1 MDVKSWALDAPT
13 ILLTLKANV
22 VPFFYTWYGAA
33 LSVFVVFNFKALPFV
48 WTARTYY
55 HLNTAF
61 GNQQK
66 RLVKSTDGSK
76 RKVALVQKK
85 NAGDSIEKHPLFKPD
100 IISTYVPLLEIDMN
114 LHKSNSTFF
123 TDLDIS
129 RIKLMGRIIA
139 PAWPMDNMEIEYKG
153 RDGTNKKE
161 KVKGRPALILGATH
175 TSFKR
180 ELRPY
185 ASYNVESRILGW
197 DSRWIYVGSW
207 FLSKSTSKK
216 KVYATSLSKY
226 IIKKGRITV
235 RPEQFF
241 VECGWIPAQE
251 ADHGENEKVADSEA
265 GWSRSEVEAH
275 KEKGMQIVKTWGE
288 ANVLM
293 EQEYEE

>member
-1 MDVKSWALDAPT
+1 
-13 ILLTLKANV
+13 
-22 VPFFYTWYGAA
+22 
-33 LSVFVVFNFKALPFV
+33 
-48 WTARTYY
+48 
-55 HLNTAF
+55 
-61 GNQQK
+61 
-66 RLVKSTDGSK
+66 
-76 RKVALVQKK
+76 
-85 NAGDSIEKHPLFKPD
+85 
-100 IISTYVPLLEIDMN
+100 MN

-207 FLSKSTSKK
+207 FLSKSKSKK

-251 ADHGENEKVADSEA
+251 ADNEKVVDSES

-275 KEKGMQIVKTWGE
+275 KEKGMRIVKTWGE

>member
-1 MDVKSWALDAPT
+1 MDVKFRAFDVPT
-13 ILLTLKANV
+13 ILSSLKENV

-33 LSVFVVFNFKALPFV
+33 LSVFVLFNFKALPFV

-61 GNQQK
+61 RNQQK
-66 RLVKSTDGSK
+66 RLVKSSDGGR
-76 RKVALVQKK
+76 RKVALVRKE
-85 NAGDSIEKHPLFKPD
+85 NVGDSIEKHPLFKAD

-123 TDLDIS
+123 TDLDVS

-139 PAWPMDNMEIEYKG
+139 PVWPMDDMEVEYKG
-153 RDGTNKKE
+153 RDGKDKKE
-161 KVKGRPALILGATH
+161 KIKGRPALILGATH

-251 ADHGENEKVADSEA
+251 ADNNEMEKVVDGEA
-265 GWSRSEVEAH
+265 GWSRPEVDAH

-293 EQEYEE
+293 EQEYED